1 MARKEVRVF
10 RRTTKVSAM
19 KRMLA
24 GENVSALARELKVRR
39 TILYR
44 WRDEYKAKGE
54 AAFRRN
60 PGRPPR
66 HSPRADWVRTQTT
79 GELAA
84 ARQRI
89 ADLERKVGQQQVDL
103 DFFRQALRQV
113 EASRAMTD
121 GRGSRAFTPSSKR

>member
-1 MARKEVRVF
+1 MSRKGVRIF
-10 RRTTKVSAM
+10 RRTTKISAVE
-19 KRMLA
+19 RMRA
-24 GENVSALARELKVRR
+24 GENVSELARELKVRR

-44 WRDEYKAKGE
+44 WIHEYEVKGE

-66 HSPRADWVRTQTT
+66 HSPKAEWVRTEET

-84 ARQRI
+84 AKQRI
-89 ADLERKVGQQQVDL
+89 ADLERKVGQQQVEL

-113 EASRAMTD
+113 GAAR
-121 GRGSRAFTPSSKR
+121 R

>member
-1 MARKEVRVF
+1 MAKDEPRIF
-10 RRTTKVSAM
+10 RRATKVSAV

-24 GENVSALARELKVRR
+24 GENVSALSRELEVRR

-44 WRDEYKAKGE
+44 WKDEYEARGE

-66 HSPRADWVRTQTT
+66 HSPRAEWVRKEAT

-84 ARQRI
+84 AKQRI
-89 ADLERKVGQQQVDL
+89 ADLERKVGQQQVEL

-113 EASRAMTD
+113 GAAR
-121 GRGSRAFTPSSKR
+121 R